1 MYISPRATLVRNFS
15 VSLFNG
21 IITLVI
27 LLIAP
32 LGIVA
37 VIINILLTT
46 IVTYIVTTVR
56 DRVVTFLQRNDQ
68 PAEFLSN

>member
-1 MYISPRATLVRNFS
+1 MYISPRAVLIRNFS
-15 VSLFNG
+15 VSLFNR

-32 LGIVA
+32 LEIVI
-37 VIINILLTT
+37 VIINILLIT
-46 IVTYIVTTVR
+46 VTTVG

-68 PAEFLSN
+68 PAELISN

>member
-1 MYISPRATLVRNFS
+1 MYISPRAVLIRNFS
-15 VSLFNG
+15 VSLFNR

>member
-1 MYISPRATLVRNFS
+1 MYISHRAALVRNFS